1 MIIIQAESFVQA
13 ILFKMATI
21 LKIARE
27 LFNLYTHKFVQA
39 SLFKMAAILKLAREL
54 FNFYSHEFLK

>member
-1 MIIIQAESFVQA
+1 
-13 ILFKMATI
+13 MATI

-39 SLFKMAAILKLAREL
+39 ILFKMAAILKLAREL